1 MIPADSFSS
10 YYADFLEAGY
20 DCVDRVVLNA
30 WFSPG
35 MWAGGF
41 RTWWR
46 RLFGTDD
53 DLDNTHLMRMAGR
66 FSRRVRGWAQKNNIP
81 VIDCRQGVRKHDLA
95 EQYLAGDAAVPRKP
109 GVFCVFVS
117 RAPYPIW
124 EVRRFGKG
132 GIDLKRKEPRA
143 YVNHYSFQ
151 IWDEEWGH
159 VAIKLC
165 GHPPFTAQI
174 MLNGHEY
181 VAQEAS
187 RQKIRFAKEDN
198 CFTQL
203 ADAPGLQRVADTL
216 RCQDAIGRLLRVVER
231 WLFHCLCLALDSA
244 EQKKSGFQY
253 TLSVYQAEYS
263 RNLLFVRGRQLDQV
277 FAGVIERTLGPLDL
291 KSIKKIF
298 GYKRRPRK
306 RSGKK
311 PRWEIVVEKPT
322 YDLTVFKIHCDKLTL
337 KIYSKGERVLR
348 IEVIVHNARALPCP
362 CSLSAF
368 AGVVRY
374 LQGVLERFLEVIR
387 CVDAASIDDGTL
399 DGLPLP
405 SQIGHSRVAG
415 VNIHQPRMVA
425 VMQAVVALAVQPEGF
440 TSGDVASKVRELQ
453 AWPAERYQPR
463 HASYD
468 LRKLRG
474 KKLLDR
480 RGKSR
485 RYQASAEGLQTMVAV
500 GILRDKVL
508 KPVLARQWITGRPR
522 TEQNPVN
529 KHYLNLRK
537 EMRKLLKTLRIPA

>member
-1 MIPADSFSS
+1 
-10 YYADFLEAGY
+10 
-20 DCVDRVVLNA
+20 
-30 WFSPG
+30 
-35 MWAGGF
+35 
-41 RTWWR
+41 
-46 RLFGTDD
+46 
-53 DLDNTHLMRMAGR
+53 
-66 FSRRVRGWAQKNNIP
+66 
-81 VIDCRQGVRKHDLA
+81 
-95 EQYLAGDAAVPRKP
+95 
-109 GVFCVFVS
+109 
-117 RAPYPIW
+117 
-124 EVRRFGKG
+124 
-132 GIDLKRKEPRA
+132 
-143 YVNHYSFQ
+143 VNHYSFQ

-159 VAIKLC
+159 LAIKLC

-187 RQKIRFAKEDN
+187 RRKIRFAKEDN

-216 RCQDAIGRLLRVVER
+216 RSKDAIGRLLRVVER
-231 WLFHCLCLALDSA
+231 WLFQCLCLALDSA

-263 RNLLFVRGRQLDQV
+263 RNLLFQRGRHLDQV

-298 GYKRRPRK
+298 GYKRRPK
-306 RSGKK
+306 KKSKK

-322 YDLTVFKIHCDKLTL
+322 YDLTVFKIHCDQSTL

-348 IEVIVHNARALPCP
+348 IEVIVHNARALPCQRT
-362 CSLSAF
+362 LSAF
-368 AGVVRY
+368 PEVVRY
-374 LQGVLERFLEVIR
+374 LQGVLERFLEVVR

-399 DGLPLP
+399 DRLPTP
-405 SQIGHSRVAG
+405 SQVGPSRVAG
-415 VNIHQPRMVA
+415 VNMHQPRMVA

-440 TSGDVASKVRELQ
+440 TSSDVASKVRQLQ
-453 AWPAERYQPR
+453 GWPEEHYQSR

-485 RYQASAEGLQTMVAV
+485 HYQASAEGLQIMVAIGV
-500 GILRDKVL
+500 LRDKVL
-508 KPVLARQWITGRPR
+508 KPVLARRWTTGRPPKN
-522 TEQNPVN
+522 QSPLDD
-529 KHYLNLRK
+529 HYLNLRK
-537 EMRKLLKTLRIPA
+537 EMRKLLKTLRIAA

>member
-1 MIPADSFSS
+1 MIPADSFSA
-10 YYADFLEAGY
+10 YYADFLETGY
-20 DCVDRVVLNA
+20 DCVDRIVLNA

-46 RLFGTDD
+46 LLFDTDD
-53 DLDNTHLMRMAGR
+53 NLDNTHLMRMAGR
-66 FSRRVRGWAQKNNIP
+66 FSRRVRGWAQKNQIP
-81 VIDCRQGVRKHDLA
+81 LIDCRKGVRKHDLA
-95 EQYLAGDAAVPRKP
+95 ERYLADNSQVPRKP

-117 RAPYPIW
+117 RAPYPVW
-124 EVRRFGKG
+124 EVRRFGQG
-132 GIDLKRKEPRA
+132 GIDLQRKNPPA

-159 VAIKLC
+159 LAIKLC

-187 RQKIRFAKEDN
+187 RRKIRFAKEDN

-216 RCQDAIGRLLRVVER
+216 RSKDAIGRLLRVVER
-231 WLFHCLCLALDSA
+231 WLFQCLCLALDSA

-263 RNLLFVRGRQLDQV
+263 RNLLFQRGRHLDQV

-298 GYKRRPRK
+298 GYKRRPK
-306 RSGKK
+306 KKSKK

-322 YDLTVFKIHCDKLTL
+322 YDLTVFKIHCDQSTL

-348 IEVIVHNARALPCP
+348 IEVIVHNARALPCQRT
-362 CSLSAF
+362 LSAF
-368 AGVVRY
+368 PEVMRY
-374 LQGVLERFLEVIR
+374 LQGVLERFLEVVR

-399 DGLPLP
+399 DRLPTP
-405 SQIGHSRVAG
+405 SQVGPSRVAG
-415 VNIHQPRMVA
+415 VNMHQPRMVA

-440 TSGDVASKVRELQ
+440 TSSDVASKVRQLQ
-453 AWPAERYQPR
+453 GWPEEHYQSS

-474 KKLLDR
+474 KRLLDR

-485 RYQASAEGLQTMVAV
+485 RYQAPAEGLQTMVAIGV
-500 GILRDKVL
+500 LRDKVL
-508 KPVLARQWITGRPR
+508 KPVLARRWTTGRPPKN
-522 TEQNPVN
+522 QSPLDD
-529 KHYLNLRK
+529 HYLNLRK
-537 EMRKLLKTLRIPA
+537 EMRKLLKTHRIAA

>member
-1 MIPADSFSS
+1 MIPADSFSG

-95 EQYLAGDAAVPRKP
+95 EQYLAGDTAVPRKP

-132 GIDLKRKEPRA
+132 GIDLQRKEPRA

-231 WLFHCLCLALDSA
+231 WLFQCLCLALDSA

-263 RNLLFVRGRQLDQV
+263 RNLLFVRGRHLDQV

-306 RSGKK
+306 RQGQK

-348 IEVIVHNARALPCP
+348 IEVIVHNARALPCQ

-368 AGVVRY
+368 ADIVRY
-374 LQGVLERFLEVIR
+374 LQGVLERFLEVVR

-399 DGLPLP
+399 DGLPMP

-440 TSGDVASKVRELQ
+440 TSGDVASKVCALQ

-480 RGKSR
+480 KGKSR
-485 RYQASAEGLQTMVAV
+485 RYQAPAEGLQTMVAV

-522 TEQNPVN
+522 HFCDSFSP
-529 KHYLNLRK
+529 
-537 EMRKLLKTLRIPA
+537 ID

>member
-1 MIPADSFSS
+1 MIPADSFSA

-20 DCVDRVVLNA
+20 DCVDRIVLNA

-46 RLFGTDD
+46 LLFDTDD
-53 DLDNTHLMRMAGR
+53 NLDNTHLMRMAGR
-66 FSRRVRGWAQKNNIP
+66 FSRRVRGWAQKNQIP
-81 VIDCRQGVRKHDLA
+81 LIDCRKGVRKHDLA
-95 EQYLAGDAAVPRKP
+95 ERYLADNSQVPRKP

-117 RAPYPIW
+117 RAPYPVW
-124 EVRRFGKG
+124 EVRRFGQG
-132 GIDLKRKEPRA
+132 GIDLQRKNPPA

-159 VAIKLC
+159 LAIKLC

-181 VAQEAS
+181 VAQGAS
-187 RQKIRFAKEDN
+187 RRKIRFAKEDN

-216 RCQDAIGRLLRVVER
+216 RSKDAIGRLLRVVER
-231 WLFHCLCLALDSA
+231 WLFQCLCLALDSA

-263 RNLLFVRGRQLDQV
+263 RNLLFQRGRHLDQV

-298 GYKRRPRK
+298 GYKRRPK
-306 RSGKK
+306 KKSKK

-322 YDLTVFKIHCDKLTL
+322 YDLTVFKIHCDQSTL

-348 IEVIVHNARALPCP
+348 IEVIVHNARALPCQRT
-362 CSLSAF
+362 LSAF
-368 AGVVRY
+368 PEVVRY
-374 LQGVLERFLEVIR
+374 LQGVLERFLEVVR

-399 DGLPLP
+399 DRLPTP
-405 SQIGHSRVAG
+405 SQVGPSRVAG
-415 VNIHQPRMVA
+415 VNMHQPRMVA

-440 TSGDVASKVRELQ
+440 TSSDVASKVRQLQ
-453 AWPAERYQPR
+453 GWPEEHYQSR

-474 KKLLDR
+474 KRLLDR

-485 RYQASAEGLQTMVAV
+485 RYQAPAEGLQTMVAIGV
-500 GILRDKVL
+500 LRDKVL
-508 KPVLARQWITGRPR
+508 KPVLARRWTTGRPPKN
-522 TEQNPVN
+522 QSPLDD
-529 KHYLNLRK
+529 HYLNLRK
-537 EMRKLLKTLRIPA
+537 EMRKLLKTLRIAA